1 MKAKVKINEEK
12 SIRIIGNSTL
22 LESILHGAD
31 LTNSVNKIYFKT
43 IYGLCIRLY
52 EFNAE
57 HKSRKP
63 AHIQRLYFENGK
75 LKIIPEGGNAES
87 KRMISEAVSAVNSC
101 RRQLR
106 SILIA
111 RAKNMHVTVLFESR
125 LLPDWQKLMPDDHK
139 TCRKILA
146 YAEKTARLPVE
157 WERIASW
164 YRRYLNDEAEYTRCL
179 MMASQAEGV

>member
-1 MKAKVKINEEK
+1 MEATVKINEKK
-12 SIRIIGNSTL
+12 SQETASESFMFEVDLCGANLSGALDNAYAQIIF
-22 LESILHGAD
+22 D
-31 LTNSVNKIYFKT
+31 LC
-43 IYGLCIRLY
+43 LRLY
-52 EFNAE
+52 EFNTE
-57 HKSRKP
+57 QKSKYP
-63 AHIQRLYFENGK
+63 AHIQRFYFEDGK
-75 LKIIPEGGNAES
+75 FKIISDGGNSES
-87 KRMISEAVSAVNSC
+87 RRMISEAVSAVNSC